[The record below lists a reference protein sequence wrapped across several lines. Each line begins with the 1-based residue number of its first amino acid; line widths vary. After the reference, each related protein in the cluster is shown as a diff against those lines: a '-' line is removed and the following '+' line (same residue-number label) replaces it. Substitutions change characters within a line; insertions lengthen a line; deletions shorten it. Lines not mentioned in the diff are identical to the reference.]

1 MRIISFEMDSPQES
15 KKKIN
20 KYIRFSALGF
30 QMGGTIGGLA
40 FLGVW
45 LDKKYNPGG
54 SAFTL
59 CLTLFGVA
67 ASMYLVIKEVIKM
80 SKEDDE

>member
-1 MRIISFEMDSPQES
+1 
-15 KKKIN
+15 
-20 KYIRFSALGF
+20 
-30 QMGGTIGGLA
+30 MGATIGGLA

-45 LDKKYNPGG
+45 LDGKYNPGG
-54 SAFTL
+54 SAYTL

-67 ASMYLVIKEVIKM
+67 ASMYLVIKEVINM

>member
-1 MRIISFEMDSPQES
+1 MDPIDNN

-20 KYIRFSALGF
+20 KYIRFSSIGI
-30 QMGGTIGGLA
+30 QMGATIGGLA

-45 LDKKYNPGG
+45 LDGKYNPGG
-54 SAFTL
+54 SAYTL

-67 ASMYLVIKEVIKM
+67 ASMYLVIKEVINM